1 VTTSAPSPAPGPGN
15 RRVLIVDDNRAI
27 HDDFRKILG
36 EPAEAALALAALEA
50 ALFGPAADRPA
61 RLPPFQITSAYQG
74 EEALALLAQAR
85 EQGDPFAVAF
95 IDVRM
100 PPGWDGL
107 ETARRAWQADP
118 ELQVV
123 ICTAYSD
130 YSWDE
135 TTDQLGLHAE
145 QFLILKK
152 PFDAVEVRQLATAL
166 ARKWELAQKARLER
180 EGLEEI
186 VRTRTTAVR
195 EAHERLQR
203 ELAQRHQME
212 AQLRRAQKLEALGR
226 LAAGIAHEINNPLA
240 FVIANMQYVR
250 EALTLPP
257 EALVK
262 APLDE
267 LESALSEAVVGG
279 ERIKQIVRDL
289 KAFAQPHDESVTI
302 VDVRPV
308 VDFSLKMAGNEIRRR
323 AQLVTR
329 FDEVP
334 PVWAIP
340 GRLEQVFVNLLI
352 NAAHAVPPGNV
363 RGSSIGVTVRAESN
377 TGTGG
382 ERVIVEITDTGV
394 GIPAQNLDRIFDPF
408 FTTKPVGVG
417 TGLGLSICHSIVT
430 AFGGE
435 LSVESEEGKGSTFR
449 VSLPRADELPEPAD
463 AELRAARLP
472 AVSRILLVD
481 PEPAIVKA
489 MRRVLSAHKVE
500 TTGSGIE
507 ALALCEQRRFDLI
520 LYDVMTGDLPASEM
534 YRRLQELG
542 DRAERRLVFTTAGA
556 LPPDAAAFVA
566 EHGVPDLDKPFG
578 AADIDRLLR
587 DRRRGGEA

>member
-1 VTTSAPSPAPGPGN
+1 MSATAPAAAPEPSN

-36 EPAEAALALAALEA
+36 EPAEAAQTLAALEA
-50 ALFGPAADRPA
+50 ALFGPAAERPA
-61 RLPPFQITSAYQG
+61 RLPPFQIESAYQG
-74 EEALALLAQAR
+74 EEALALVAKAR
-85 EQGDPFAVAF
+85 AAGEPFAVAF

-100 PPGWDGL
+100 PPGFDGL
-107 ETARRAWQADP
+107 ETARRAWEADP

-130 YSWDE
+130 YSWEE
-135 TTDQLGLHAE
+135 TIDRLGAHAE
-145 QFLILKK
+145 RFLILKK

-166 ARKWELAQKARLER
+166 ARKWELAQKARLK
-180 EGLEEI
+180 
-186 VRTRTTAVR
+186 
-195 EAHERLQR
+195 
-203 ELAQRHQME
+203 ME

-289 KAFAQPHDESVTI
+289 KAFAQPHDENVTI
-302 VDVRPV
+302 VEVRPV
-308 VDFSLKMAGNEIRRR
+308 VEFSLKMAGNEIRRR
-323 AQLVTR
+323 AQLVTH

-334 PVWAIP
+334 PVWAIA

-363 RGSSIGVTVRAESN
+363 RGSSISVTVRADGDEGGGGS
-377 TGTGG
+377 GDG
-382 ERVIVEITDTGV
+382 ERVVVEITDTGV
-394 GIPAQNLDRIFDPF
+394 GIPPENLDRIFDPF

-449 VSLPRADELPEPAD
+449 VSLPRAHERPQPAD
-463 AELRAARLP
+463 TELLGGARLP

-500 TTGSGIE
+500 TTDSGVE
-507 ALALCEQRRFDLI
+507 ALTLCEQRRFDLI
-520 LYDVMTGDLPASEM
+520 LYDVMTGDLPATEM

-542 DRAERRLVFTTAGA
+542 DRAERRLVFTSAGA
-556 LPPDAAAFVA
+556 LPADAAAFVA